1 MAFSRPKILAMPSPT
16 EMTVPT
22 SCMSISFSKPFIWVL
37 MSWLISSTFIILN
50 HPFDYFFS
58 HEFELRLKASVQD
71 SVVYP
76 KHKPSEKGWVVPVS
90 QYYFLAGEALELRP
104 YLVYQ
109 GAFKL
114 YRSLNRGPEPSCKSV
129 FESGVS
135 FDHLFEEADVPGLNE
150 DGHEPCHIGRKPD
163 RGRDLID
170 EAFSFLELVHGIEE
184 YLYKAGVPL
193 EHGQDAPQLLAIRL
207 IGLLFHANF
216 DDGLRES
223 LCN

>member
-1 MAFSRPKILAMPSPT
+1 MPSPT

-50 HPFDYFFS
+50 PPFDYFLS

-90 QYYFLAGEALELRP
+90 QYYFLAGEARELRP

-109 GAFKL
+109 RALPFHRRL
-114 YRSLNRGPEPSCKSV
+114 HRGPQH
-129 FESGVS
+129 SGQS
-135 FDHLFEEADVPGLNE
+135 
-150 DGHEPCHIGRKPD
+150 
-163 RGRDLID
+163 
-170 EAFSFLELVHGIEE
+170 
-184 YLYKAGVPL
+184 
-193 EHGQDAPQLLAIRL
+193 
-207 IGLLFHANF
+207 
-216 DDGLRES
+216 
-223 LCN
+223 